1 MNDPLSTRERERTS
15 AVRLVR
21 DLVRVE
27 VASGHFPD
35 GVLPAEDQLMH
46 RYDVSRGV
54 VRDALQMLRSQGLLE
69 RVRGAGTFVVAP
81 AQVRHH
87 IEVSQDISGDLA
99 HGRSRS
105 SWEVLGWTVRR
116 APAVIADRL
125 GIDVGDDVFCLERR
139 AMLDGLP
146 LSMRSSWLAGTVA
159 KALLEPGVDL
169 HGSLYVLLE
178 EILGQK
184 VGNTELVIEAENADS
199 LTASPLGVALGTAL
213 FRMERT
219 VFDRDGGRIEYSI
232 AHTRSDRMAL
242 VTVMQQADRTS

>member
-1 MNDPLSTRERERTS
+1 MTDPLSNRERERTS

-27 VASGHFPD
+27 VANGGFPD

-54 VRDALQMLRSQGLLE
+54 VRDALQMLRTQGLLE

-87 IEVSQDISGDLA
+87 IEVSQDISGELA

-105 SWEVLGWTVRR
+105 SWEVLGWSLRP
-116 APAVIADRL
+116 APGVIADRL
-125 GIDVGDDVFCLERR
+125 GIDTGDTVFCLERR

-146 LSMRSSWLAGTVA
+146 LSMRASWLVGTTA
-159 KALLEPGVDL
+159 EPLLEPGVDL
-169 HGSLYVLLE
+169 QSSLYSLLE
-178 EILGQK
+178 ETLGLT

-199 LTASPLGVALGTAL
+199 LTASPLGVKLGTAL
-213 FRMERT
+213 FRMQRT
-219 VFDRDGGRIEYSI
+219 VFDSNGERIEYSI
-232 AHTRSDRMAL
+232 AHSRSDRMAL
-242 VTVMQQADRTS
+242 VTVMQQGDRTS

>member
-1 MNDPLSTRERERTS
+1 MTDPLSNRERERTS

-27 VASGHFPD
+27 VANGGFPD

-54 VRDALQMLRSQGLLE
+54 VRDALQMLRTQGLLE

-87 IEVSQDISGDLA
+87 IEVSQDISGELA

-105 SWEVLGWTVRR
+105 SWEVLGWSLRP
-116 APAVIADRL
+116 APTVIADRL
-125 GIDVGDDVFCLERR
+125 GIGTGDTVFCLERR

-146 LSMRSSWLAGTVA
+146 LSMRASWLVGTTA
-159 KALLEPGVDL
+159 EPLLEPGVDL
-169 HGSLYVLLE
+169 QSSLYSLLE
-178 EILGQK
+178 ETLGLT

-199 LTASPLGVALGTAL
+199 LTASPLGVKLGTAL
-213 FRMERT
+213 FRMQRT
-219 VFDRDGGRIEYSI
+219 VFDSDGERIEYSI
-232 AHTRSDRMAL
+232 AHSRSDRMAL
-242 VTVMQQADRTS
+242 VTVMQQGDRTS

>member
-27 VASGHFPD
+27 VASGRFPD

-54 VRDALQMLRSQGLLE
+54 VRDALQILRTQGLLE

-87 IEVSQDISGDLA
+87 IEVSQDISGELA

-105 SWEVLGWTVRR
+105 SWEVLGWNLRP
-116 APAVIADRL
+116 APGVIADRL
-125 GIDVGDDVFCLERR
+125 AISTGDEVLCLERR
-139 AMLDGLP
+139 AMFDGLP
-146 LSMRSSWLAGTVA
+146 LSMRSSWLVGTVA
-159 KALLEPGVDL
+159 RPLLEPGVDL
-169 HGSLYVLLE
+169 HSSLYLLLE
-178 EILGQK
+178 ETLGRK
-184 VGNTELVIEAENADS
+184 IGDTELVIEAENADF

-219 VFDRDGGRIEYSI
+219 VFDRDGGRLEYSI

-242 VTVMQQADRTS
+242 VTVMQQADRAS

>member
-27 VASGHFPD
+27 VAGGRFPD

-54 VRDALQMLRSQGLLE
+54 VRDALQMLGTQGLLE

-87 IEVSQDISGDLA
+87 IEVSQDISGELA

-105 SWEVLGWTVRR
+105 SWEVLGWNLRP
-116 APAVIADRL
+116 APGVIADRL
-125 GIDVGDDVFCLERR
+125 GISTGDDVFCLERR

-146 LSMRSSWLAGTVA
+146 LSMRSSWLVGTVA
-159 KALLEPGVDL
+159 KPLLEPGVDL
-169 HGSLYVLLE
+169 HSSLYLLLE
-178 EILGQK
+178 ETLGRRI
-184 VGNTELVIEAENADS
+184 GDTELVIEAENADF

-219 VFDRDGGRIEYSI
+219 VFDRDGGRLEYSI